1 MYTVDDLKELA
12 DKLDAALEK
21 IYQMI
26 GDAEEADAGMKERQD
41 HGKRRRYY
49 PELGDIIENTAG
61 GKYCVTAISI
71 CSCQVCNIKS
81 GWTCD
86 VHELGIYEDGKCDW
100 SYSTGGYFDPALL
113 RKVTN

>member
-1 MYTVDDLKELA
+1 MYTIDDLKELA
-12 DKLDAALEK
+12 DILDTALEK
-21 IYQMI
+21 IRIMI
-26 GDAEEADAGMKERQD
+26 EDFEEPDAGTKEQQD

-49 PELGDIIENTAG
+49 PELGEIIEHTAG
-61 GKYCVTAISI
+61 GKYCVTGVSL
-71 CSCQVCNIKS
+71 CSCQVCNMES

-113 RKVTN
+113 RKVTT

>member
-1 MYTVDDLKELA
+1 MYTIDDLKELYG
-12 DKLDAALEK
+12 KLDEALEK
-21 IYQMI
+21 ICLMI
-26 GDAEEADAGMKERQD
+26 EDAEEAEAGTKEQQG

-49 PELGDIIENTAG
+49 PKLGEIIEHAAG
-61 GKYCVTAISI
+61 GKYCITGVSL
-71 CSCQVCNIKS
+71 CSCQVCNMES

-113 RKVTN
+113 RKVTT